1 MRSTKVHFRHFSR
14 NVYSEAR
21 ERGEL
26 LDLTLVC
33 DDQTSFSAHKLVLA
47 AHSDLL
53 RKYLVATPGQASLFM
68 FNVNGKDLAN
78 ILHFLYTGEVD
89 VPQLEVARF
98 ISLAQKLG
106 ISDLAPRETE
116 PPLQSSLLKL
126 EEAEDD
132 ESHKC
137 EICEKSFSSRVSLD
151 SHRLTHL
158 RENSTNNIK
167 WNLVQVTQQDPS
179 QTENRYETQTLT
191 EDQERSSREVELGP
205 EDLEEVSTLQEYL
218 TTMFS
223 GGETGQEIRCK
234 VCEKVTRSW
243 QEAEEHASGHISGL
257 AFPCKHC
264 QELFSSRSSLT
275 NHRLLCPREGLP
287 SWAGARL
294 YPPNR
299 AKKSSPVWRFG
310 GFVMKEEGRLDK
322 SQVVCGVCGKCFKYY
337 NSPSTLRN
345 HLRNHHSSVLYESGA
360 GSLTGEEDG
369 RDSTDDQEM
378 ITADL

>member
-1 MRSTKVHFRHFSR
+1 MRSTKVQFRHFSR
-14 NVYSEAR
+14 NVYSEVR

-116 PPLQSSLLKL
+116 PPLKSSRLEL
-126 EEAEDD
+126 EEAEEA
-132 ESHKC
+132 ESHEC
-137 EICEKSFSSRVSLD
+137 EICEKRFSSRVSLD

-167 WNLVQVTQQDPS
+167 WNLVQVTHQDQPL
-179 QTENRYETQTLT
+179 RETQTLT

-205 EDLEEVSTLQEYL
+205 EDLEEAGTLQEYL
-218 TTMFS
+218 ATMFS
-223 GGETGQEIRCK
+223 VGQTGQEMRCK
-234 VCEKVTRSW
+234 VCQKVTGSW

-264 QELFSSRSSLT
+264 QQLFSSRSSLT
-275 NHRLLCPREGLP
+275 SHRLLCPGEGPP

-294 YPPNR
+294 YPPNKGKR
-299 AKKSSPVWRFG
+299 SSPSPVWRFG
-310 GFVMKEEGRLDK
+310 GFVMKEDGLLDK
-322 SQVVCGVCGKCFKYY
+322 SQVVCAVCGKCFKYY

-345 HLRNHHSSVLYESGA
+345 HLRNQHPSVLYESGA
-360 GSLTGEEDG
+360 ESLTGE
-369 RDSTDDQEM
+369 DSTEDPEM